1 MESRGGVELSC
12 TAPASTVDREW
23 WRWTSAHRNGAVEAT
38 NSGMGGPPRI
48 HCPQCI
54 GVRGGAAAPFWTL
67 LDPLENLA
75 ENKNEKVRLFRRDP
89 TKFESAARDSCMT
102 VARGSRFPLRE
113 QDAGVARPFHKSKKG
128 TPSSP
133 AGRSR
138 QAALSKN
145 EKEGIDWVSSGT
157 GTHTYPT
164 YPSCTQAG
172 MRGLTT
178 HIATIQPAP
187 PGHQTHHRTS
197 HPRSRRR
204 ASVLPHTGPR
214 PGRCT
219 IPCTHNSRPVQA
231 ATQRP
236 GAPGQLP
243 TQGKFLQ
250 RPPPHPRNTAR
261 SSSTHARAS
270 TTGAGTH
277 ARTHA
282 SRHSRQVLD

>member
-1 MESRGGVELSC
+1 MGR
-12 TAPASTVDREW
+12 
-23 WRWTSAHRNGAVEAT
+23 WRQQIQGWVA
-38 NSGMGGPPRI
+38 PPRI

-138 QAALSKN
+138 QAALSRN
-145 EKEGIDWVSSGT
+145 EKEVIDWVSSGT

-204 ASVLPHTGPR
+204 ASVLPHTGLP

-219 IPCTHNSRPVQA
+219 MHCTHNSRPVQA
-231 ATQRP
+231 APRRP

-243 TQGKFLQ
+243 AQGKFLR
-250 RPPPHPRNTAR
+250 RPPPA
-261 SSSTHARAS
+261 STHTSMRGHPHHRRS
-270 TTGAGTH
+270 
-277 ARTHA
+277 
-282 SRHSRQVLD
+282 